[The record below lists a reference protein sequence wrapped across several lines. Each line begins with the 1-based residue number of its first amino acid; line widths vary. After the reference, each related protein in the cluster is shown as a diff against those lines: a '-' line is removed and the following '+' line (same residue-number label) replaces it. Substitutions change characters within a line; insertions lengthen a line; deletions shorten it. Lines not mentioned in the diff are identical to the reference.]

1 MNIIDAIFDALSGIG
16 AGFGSLLGSI
26 FNGVGEIFFTPA
38 STADGTATLTFVGV
52 LLLIGV
58 ASSLVFWAFNF
69 IKSLI
74 TNTGKRK

>member
-16 AGFGSLLGSI
+16 SGFGNLLGSI
-26 FNGVGEIFFTPA
+26 FNGVGEIFFTP
-38 STADGTATLTFVGV
+38 STTADGEATLTFVGV

-69 IKSLI
+69 IKGLI